1 MGVVIGTVSNAKMDN
16 SVPSAS
22 SSTSGRIAV
31 NERKLYAKSVAK
43 VCGGGRETWIGNPD
57 GTPCA
62 NGGICIKGA
71 CIDYCGLLG
80 SNPVLSVYYILRN
93 YDI

>member
-71 CIDYCGLLG
+71 CMRFTRVKSDSFRLLY
-80 SNPVLSVYYILRN
+80 PA
-93 YDI
+93 